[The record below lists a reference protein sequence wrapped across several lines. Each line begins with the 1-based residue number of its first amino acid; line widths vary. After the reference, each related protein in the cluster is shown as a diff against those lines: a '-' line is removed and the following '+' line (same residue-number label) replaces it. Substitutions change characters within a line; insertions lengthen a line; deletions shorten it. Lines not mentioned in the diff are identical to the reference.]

1 MTTIQQVVTKLH
13 QLDIKLSLRA
23 GKLHVNAPQ
32 GVLTPELR
40 TDLANRKGELLAFLQ
55 QQLTL
60 QPIRRADHQGA
71 APLSS
76 AQQRL
81 WFLAQLQTTG
91 TTYHLATL
99 LQLTGE
105 LRIDALEASLRAV
118 VARHEILRT
127 TYAVVDGLPVQ
138 CVGTDTPVTIA
149 QVDLAA
155 VPADQRQEQVFA
167 RTAAE
172 QARHFDL
179 ATGPLWRFLLF
190 RLDTDHYLL
199 AIIMHHLIT
208 DEWST
213 NVLVREISHFYTGFV
228 TGAPTPLPPL
238 LIQYADYATWQ
249 REQLT
254 SAPWQAQLQ
263 ALCAGLADATPII
276 QLPLDYGRPVAPT
289 LGAATVPFVLD
300 AELTAQLKTV
310 AQAGGTTLY
319 TTLLAAYAALLARY
333 SGQHDLVIGSP
344 VANRERQELE
354 GLIGFLVNTLALR
367 ITLADKPSFRTLL
380 AQVRGRVLD
389 GVANLNIPFEQL
401 VEALQPDRHL
411 NLNPLFQTMFVWQNA
426 LREVLELP
434 DLQVELVELPIT
446 SLPVDLLLA
455 MREADGQL
463 LGQLRYSTDLFTAQ
477 TAGTMVAHFQ
487 TLLAALVCQP
497 DQPIATLPLYAPA
510 RQQQLLAAA
519 QGPVCATLPATP
531 LHELFAAQ
539 VLRTPTAPAIYDQTQ
554 VVTYAELNAQ
564 ANQLAHL
571 LLAQGHGPGER
582 IAICTERSTAMLIA
596 IFAVLKIGAAY
607 VPLDPDYPAERL
619 AYMLTDAQVTGL
631 IAQAHLAPQLPLTML
646 PVLWIEQVDWGAW
659 PTTNPTV
666 VVKPTDQIYQI
677 YTSGSTGLPKGVV
690 VAHQGVA
697 NTIRAI
703 AERIALGP
711 NDRLFQFVPMGFD
724 AAAIDFFAPLS
735 CGAALVLHPNPTR
748 LSAEELLQLCCQQ
761 GVTVVNFTVALW
773 QQWVDNLVLQG
784 KTFPSHL
791 RVFLTGGDKPSA
803 QTLRTWATLGDHPMR
818 YCCSYGPTEASI
830 TTTFYTITN
839 DEVQHNP
846 PALIPLGP
854 PLPNMAI
861 YLLDGS
867 QQLVPH
873 GVPGEIYIGGVG
885 VADGYWQRPALT
897 AERFVEVPSFDPS
910 ATLPLRLYRSGDL
923 ARWRPD
929 GSCEFVGRVDTQVKI
944 RGFRIELGEIE
955 SQLKGL
961 PTVREAVVVAHGTGI
976 SDKRIVAYVQP
987 FAVHTTEFAL
997 ASELK
1002 QQLPDH
1008 MLPAAWVMMERWP
1021 FTPNGK
1027 IDRQALPQPSFSS
1040 SAESYVAPSTALEQ
1054 TLAAIWQAVLGVE
1067 QVGVTS
1073 NFFVL
1078 GGHSLLATQV
1088 VARIGQ
1094 QLGLTVALRTLFE
1107 KPTIAELAATLTTS
1121 EPSSAR
1127 PPLVPIARTGPV
1139 PLSFA
1144 QQRLWLIGQL
1154 DPASSGYSIP
1164 GALRLTGQLDPA
1176 ALERA
1181 LNELVAR
1188 HESLRTI
1195 FAMQDGEPVQII
1207 QPGAALPFTLVD
1219 LRHLPQGEREAAAQA
1234 HAAAAMREPFDL
1246 GVGPLLCCTLYQLA
1260 DDEAILFVLMHHIIT
1275 DGWSI
1280 PILMGEVVALYAA
1293 QVQGISANL
1302 PPLAIQYAD
1311 YAHWQRAWLQG
1322 NALQDQIDYWREQLT
1337 GAPPLLALPTDHS
1350 RPAQPTYQA
1359 DTLTF
1364 TLEAGLVQGLN
1375 TLAQAHGATPYM
1387 AVLSA
1392 FALLLARYSRQ
1403 QDLVIGTP
1411 IANRTHPAVESLIG
1425 FFVNT
1430 LALRIDLAG
1439 QPTFVELL
1447 GRVRQQTLGAYAHQ
1461 DAPFEGVIE
1470 ALQLARN
1477 RSHAP
1482 LFQVLLAWQ
1491 SAPNQG
1497 QMLELPG
1504 LTLAPVAWQKP
1515 TIEYDLVL
1523 SVAEDGETLGVT
1535 WQYSTDLFARQ
1546 TIVQMVEQFQTL
1558 LAAIVAQPTQ
1568 AISTLP
1574 LFTAAQVAQI
1584 VAAGS
1589 GPVMPQLGNVC
1600 LHQLFEVQVL
1610 RTPTAPAICY
1620 QGQVV
1625 TYNELNV
1632 QANRLAHLLI
1642 AQGHGRGERIAIC
1655 LDRSPQL
1662 LVAILA
1668 VLKIGAAYV
1677 PLDADYPT
1685 ERLAYLLDDAAAT
1698 LLITHSGLATRLPI
1712 AAVPVCSLDQ
1722 TDLTAQPSANPAIEV
1737 SPTEPFYQIYTS
1749 GSTGL
1754 PKGVVVAHQGIAN
1767 TVQSIARK
1775 IDLGPGDRLF
1785 QFVPLGFDA
1794 AALELFAPL
1803 SCGAAVVLHPTPTR
1817 LSTAELI
1824 STYRDNQVT
1833 VSHLSTAAWQQL
1845 VNNLALQ
1852 GERFPNHLRACLI
1865 GGEKPAAQT
1874 LRTWA
1879 TLGDHPMTFVSSYGP
1894 SEASIVAT
1902 SYVTTNHAVLAAPPT
1917 MLGLG
1922 EPLPNVAIYLLD
1934 EAGQLVPNGVPG
1946 ELYIGGIGVAQG
1958 YWQRPDLTAERFV
1971 PHILDTTV
1979 PSPSRGGLGWG
1990 KCLYRT
1996 GDLARR
2002 LVDGTYEFVG
2012 RVDTQVKIRGFR
2024 IELGEIENQLKHL
2037 AAVREAVVLA
2047 VEAGGD
2053 KRIVAYIQP
2062 FGATTSQ
2069 SQLADELQQRLP
2081 PHMLPAAWVLLEEWP
2096 LTPNG
2101 KIDRQRLPAPT
2112 FTVADVAYV
2121 APRTVL
2127 ERELAAIWQA
2137 VLGLEQVGVTTSFF
2151 DLGGHS
2157 LSATQVVAR
2166 IGQQLGLAVGLRTLF
2181 DKPTIAELA
2190 AELSAA
2196 QPALARPPI
2205 NRVARDGDLP
2215 LSFGQQ
2221 RLWLMQQLNPTSGFF
2236 NMPAALWLDGTVD
2249 HVALQAAFDAMA
2261 ARHEML
2267 RTTFPLVDGRPVQQI
2282 AAPAGLPVVYHSMLD
2297 GVMGIGEAELIDW
2310 VATEAAQP
2318 FDLQQGPLVRVVLRQ
2333 VDHNRHLLLVNM
2345 HHIIG
2350 DDWSRRLFMQEF
2362 STLYRSYIEQASAVL
2377 APLAIQYADFAQ
2389 WQRDW
2394 LQGPVLDQQLD
2405 YWRTQLADAPPLL
2418 ELPTDRPRPPQQRF
2432 VGERLVVTVDADLAE
2447 GLRAFSRQQQ
2457 STLHMT
2463 LLAGFAALLSRYS
2476 GMTDLVIGIPVAGR
2490 TDPALEGLIGFFLNT
2505 LALRIRLHDEPNFT
2519 ALLAAVKQVTLD
2531 GYAHQDAPFEQVIEA
2546 LNPTPQLSHTPIF
2559 QVMFDLA
2566 QADQASLDL
2575 PGLQVQPVAFDL
2587 PTAKFDLNLVFS
2599 ETADATA
2606 LTAVWEYNSDIFDRA
2621 TIAQLARHLQALLQ
2635 AALAAPTQPVT
2646 QLPLLTVTERQQL
2659 IEGWNP
2665 ISRQAPVEVLMQQL
2679 FEAQVLRTPD
2689 AIAAYYGDQTITYA
2703 SLNER
2708 ANRWAHQLIAHGV
2721 TADVIVTPF
2730 WARDLDFLT
2739 AILAIFKA
2747 GGAYLPLDPGTP
2759 SSRIG
2764 QIIAQSRTPVVLTNR
2779 DFLPLVAAALATV
2792 PTDQRPTL
2800 CLVEELDAA
2809 AALNTNPPVRN
2820 TLDSLAYVIF
2830 TSGSTG
2836 VPKGVMV
2843 EQRGLVNHLAAM
2855 QQNLALTAADLIGQT
2870 ATQSYVISV
2879 WQFLAALTFG
2889 GALRIVPEETLLDP
2903 AVLVATIE
2911 IQAITIVQVVPS
2923 LLRLMIE
2930 ALEQQNGMGNRLLPG
2945 LRWLIPTGEA
2955 LPPALARRWFA
2966 VCPQIPLLNAYGS
2979 SECSDD
2985 VAHDLITLPPSET
2998 TVTMPIGWPIANV
3011 QTYVLDA
3018 HQQPVPLGVAGELY
3032 VGGRGVGRGYLHD
3045 PEKTGQVFLPNPFT
3059 ADPAARLYK
3068 TGDRVRR
3075 LTDGNIEYLGR
3086 FDFQVKVRGIR
3097 VELGEI
3103 EAMLGKHAG
3112 VAQSVVM
3119 TTADRT
3125 GQAQLVAYVVP
3136 RADAAMTP
3144 TDLRLFL
3151 GERLPDYMVPPTIML
3166 LEHFPLNASGKV
3178 ARRLLPAPTQ
3188 LLDTASQPY
3197 VAPRNEVETTLVE
3210 ILATVLGLDVQ
3221 TLGVQHNF
3229 FDLGGHSMQAIQ
3241 IVWQLRDRLGVE
3253 LPLRSIFEQTTVER
3267 LANLVIDAQ
3276 LAQIDD
3282 ATLDAL
3288 FAEVEAVG

>member
-1 MTTIQQVVTKLH
+1 
-13 QLDIKLSLRA
+13 
-23 GKLHVNAPQ
+23 
-32 GVLTPELR
+32 
-40 TDLANRKGELLAFLQ
+40 
-55 QQLTL
+55 
-60 QPIRRADHQGA
+60 
-71 APLSS
+71 
-76 AQQRL
+76 
-81 WFLAQLQTTG
+81 
-91 TTYHLATL
+91 
-99 LQLTGE
+99 
-105 LRIDALEASLRAV
+105 
-118 VARHEILRT
+118 
-127 TYAVVDGLPVQ
+127 
-138 CVGTDTPVTIA
+138 
-149 QVDLAA
+149 
-155 VPADQRQEQVFA
+155 
-167 RTAAE
+167 
-172 QARHFDL
+172 
-179 ATGPLWRFLLF
+179 
-190 RLDTDHYLL
+190 
-199 AIIMHHLIT
+199 
-208 DEWST
+208 
-213 NVLVREISHFYTGFV
+213 
-228 TGAPTPLPPL
+228 
-238 LIQYADYATWQ
+238 
-249 REQLT
+249 
-254 SAPWQAQLQ
+254 
-263 ALCAGLADATPII
+263 
-276 QLPLDYGRPVAPT
+276 
-289 LGAATVPFVLD
+289 
-300 AELTAQLKTV
+300 
-310 AQAGGTTLY
+310 
-319 TTLLAAYAALLARY
+319 
-333 SGQHDLVIGSP
+333 
-344 VANRERQELE
+344 
-354 GLIGFLVNTLALR
+354 
-367 ITLADKPSFRTLL
+367 
-380 AQVRGRVLD
+380 
-389 GVANLNIPFEQL
+389 
-401 VEALQPDRHL
+401 
-411 NLNPLFQTMFVWQNA
+411 
-426 LREVLELP
+426 
-434 DLQVELVELPIT
+434 
-446 SLPVDLLLA
+446 
-455 MREADGQL
+455 
-463 LGQLRYSTDLFTAQ
+463 
-477 TAGTMVAHFQ
+477 
-487 TLLAALVCQP
+487 
-497 DQPIATLPLYAPA
+497 
-510 RQQQLLAAA
+510 
-519 QGPVCATLPATP
+519 
-531 LHELFAAQ
+531 
-539 VLRTPTAPAIYDQTQ
+539 
-554 VVTYAELNAQ
+554 
-564 ANQLAHL
+564 
-571 LLAQGHGPGER
+571 
-582 IAICTERSTAMLIA
+582 
-596 IFAVLKIGAAY
+596 
-607 VPLDPDYPAERL
+607 
-619 AYMLTDAQVTGL
+619 
-631 IAQAHLAPQLPLTML
+631 ML
-646 PVLWIEQVDWGAW
+646 P
-659 PTTNPTV
+659 
-666 VVKPTDQIYQI
+666 
-677 YTSGSTGLPKGVV
+677 S
-690 VAHQGVA
+690 
-697 NTIRAI
+697 
-703 AERIALGP
+703 
-711 NDRLFQFVPMGFD
+711 
-724 AAAIDFFAPLS
+724 
-735 CGAALVLHPNPTR
+735 
-748 LSAEELLQLCCQQ
+748 
-761 GVTVVNFTVALW
+761 
-773 QQWVDNLVLQG
+773 
-784 KTFPSHL
+784 
-791 RVFLTGGDKPSA
+791 
-803 QTLRTWATLGDHPMR
+803 
-818 YCCSYGPTEASI
+818 
-830 TTTFYTITN
+830 
-839 DEVQHNP
+839 
-846 PALIPLGP
+846 
-854 PLPNMAI
+854 
-861 YLLDGS
+861 
-867 QQLVPH
+867 
-873 GVPGEIYIGGVG
+873 
-885 VADGYWQRPALT
+885 
-897 AERFVEVPSFDPS
+897 
-910 ATLPLRLYRSGDL
+910 
-923 ARWRPD
+923 
-929 GSCEFVGRVDTQVKI
+929 
-944 RGFRIELGEIE
+944 
-955 SQLKGL
+955 
-961 PTVREAVVVAHGTGI
+961 
-976 SDKRIVAYVQP
+976 
-987 FAVHTTEFAL
+987 
-997 ASELK
+997 
-1002 QQLPDH
+1002 
-1008 MLPAAWVMMERWP
+1008 AWVMMREWP
-1021 FTPNGK
+1021 LTPNGK
-1027 IDRQALPQPSFSS
+1027 LDRAALPLPTLSDQ
-1040 SAESYVAPSTALEQ
+1040 SAAFVAPRTPLEAE
-1054 TLAAIWQAVLGVE
+1054 LAAIWQAVLGIEAISVE
-1067 QVGVTS
+1067 S
-1073 NFFVL
+1073 NFFAL

-1088 VARIGQ
+1088 VARIAQ
-1094 QLGLTVALRTLFE
+1094 QLGLTVGLRTLFE
-1107 KPTIAELAATLTTS
+1107 KPTIAQLAATVATTVATS
-1121 EPSSAR
+1121 EPTSAR
-1127 PPLVPIARTGPV
+1127 PLLVPVDRRGAL

-1164 GALRLTGQLDPA
+1164 GALRLTGQLDGV

-1181 LNELVAR
+1181 LNGLVAR

-1195 FAMQDGEPVQII
+1195 FAMQDDEPVQII
-1207 QPGAALPFTLVD
+1207 QPVAALPLTLVD
-1219 LRHLPQGEREAAAQA
+1219 LRHLPQGEREPAAQQQ
-1234 HAAAAMREPFDL
+1234 AAAAMSAPFDL
-1246 GVGPLLCCTLYQLA
+1246 GVGPLLRCTLYQLA

-1280 PILMGEVVALYAA
+1280 PILLGEVAELYTA
-1293 QVQGISANL
+1293 QVQGISAAL
-1302 PPLAIQYAD
+1302 PPLPIQYAD
-1311 YAHWQRAWLQG
+1311 YAHWQRTWLQG
-1322 NALQDQIDYWREQLT
+1322 AALQSQIDYWQEQLA
-1337 GAPPLLALPTDHS
+1337 GAPPLLALPTDHP

-1364 TLEAGLVQGLN
+1364 TLDIALVQGLN
-1375 TLAQAHGATPYM
+1375 MLAQAHGATPYM

-1392 FALLLARYSRQ
+1392 FTLLLARYSRQ

-1411 IANRTHPAVESLIG
+1411 IANRTHPAVEGLIG

-1461 DAPFEGVIE
+1461 DAPFEQVIE
-1470 ALQLARN
+1470 ALQPARN
-1477 RSHAP
+1477 LSHTP

-1491 SAPNQG
+1491 SATNTVETINPPA
-1497 QMLELPG
+1497 LA
-1504 LTLAPVAWQKP
+1504 LAPVAWQKP

-1523 SVAEDGETLGVT
+1523 SVAEVDGTLGVT

-1546 TIVQMVEQFQTL
+1546 TMVQMVEQFQTL
-1558 LAAIVAQPTQ
+1558 LAAIVAQPMQ
-1568 AISTLP
+1568 AITTLP
-1574 LFTAAQVAQI
+1574 IFSAAQVAQI

-1600 LHQLFEVQVL
+1600 LHQLFEAQVL
-1610 RTPTAPAICY
+1610 RTPAAPAICC

-1625 TYNELNV
+1625 TYGELNT
-1632 QANRLAHLLI
+1632 QANRLAYLLL

-1655 LDRSPQL
+1655 LERSPQL

-1698 LLITHSGLATRLPI
+1698 LLITHSALVTRLPMVD
-1712 AAVPVCSLDQ
+1712 VPACWVDQ
-1722 TDLTAQPSANPAIEV
+1722 TDLSAQPATNPAIEI
-1737 SPTEPFYQIYTS
+1737 SPTDPFYQIYTS

-1767 TVQSIARK
+1767 TVQSLARK

-1817 LSTAELI
+1817 LSSAELI
-1824 STYRDNQVT
+1824 SAYCDNQVT

-1852 GERFPNHLRACLI
+1852 GERFPIHLRACLI
-1865 GGEKPAAQT
+1865 GGEKLAAQT

-1902 SYVTTNHAVLAAPPT
+1902 SYVTTNHVVLATPPT

-1946 ELYIGGIGVAQG
+1946 ELYIGGVGVAAG
-1958 YWQRPDLTAERFV
+1958 YWQRPDLTAERFIQV
-1971 PHILDTTV
+1971 PALQR
-1979 PSPSRGGLGWG
+1979 SP
-1990 KCLYRT
+1990 LYRT

-2002 LVDGTYEFVG
+2002 LPDGTYEFVG

-2024 IELGEIENQLKHL
+2024 IELGEIENQLKQL
-2037 AAVREAVVLA
+2037 AAVREAVVVA
-2047 VEAGGD
+2047 VERDVESGVGD
-2053 KRIVAYIQP
+2053 KRVVAYVQLVGEHNPTPALPDYGEGVESSSPVIGGGWEGDASSSPVIAPGRQP
-2062 FGATTSQ
+2062 GWEGVAH
-2069 SQLADELQQRLP
+2069 ELQRRLP

-2112 FTVADVAYV
+2112 FTLADVAYV
-2121 APRTVL
+2121 APRSPLEHDLVSIWQTVL
-2127 ERELAAIWQA
+2127 GI
-2137 VLGLEQVGVTTSFF
+2137 EQIGITSNFF

-2196 QPALARPPI
+2196 QPTLARPPI
-2205 NRVARDGDLP
+2205 NRVTRAGDLP

-2221 RLWLMQQLNPTSGFF
+2221 RLWLMQQLNPASGFF
-2236 NMPAALWLDGTVD
+2236 NMPAALWLDGTLD
-2249 HVALQAAFDAMA
+2249 YAALRAAFDAMA
-2261 ARHEML
+2261 ARHESL
-2267 RTTFPLVDGRPVQQI
+2267 RTTFPLIDGRPVQQI
-2282 AAPAGLPVVYHSMLD
+2282 AEAAGLPVIYHSMPD
-2297 GVMGIGEAELIDW
+2297 GVMNIDEAALIDW
-2310 VATEAAQP
+2310 VAAEAAQP

-2333 VDHNRHLLLVNM
+2333 VTPSRYLLLVNM

-2362 STLYRSYIEQASAVL
+2362 STLYRCYVEQAAAVL

-2394 LQGPVLDQQLD
+2394 LQGPVLDQQLA
-2405 YWRTQLADAPPLL
+2405 YWRTQLVDAPPLL

-2432 VGERLVVTVDADLAE
+2432 VGERLVVTVEADLAQA
-2447 GLRAFSRQQQ
+2447 LRAFSRQQQ

-2463 LLAGFAALLSRYS
+2463 LLAGFAALLARYS

-2490 TDPALEGLIGFFLNT
+2490 TDPQLEGLIGFFLNT

-2519 ALLAAVKQVTLD
+2519 ELLAAVKQVTLD

-2575 PGLQVQPVAFDL
+2575 PGLRVQPVAFDL

-2599 ETADATA
+2599 ETHDATG
-2606 LTAVWEYNSDIFDRA
+2606 LTAVWEYNSDIFDRT
-2621 TIAQLARHLQALLQ
+2621 TIEQLARHLQALLR

-2646 QLPLLTVTERQQL
+2646 ELTLLTATEQQQL

-2665 ISRQAPVEVLMQQL
+2665 ISQQAPVEVPMQQL
-2679 FEAQVLRTPD
+2679 FEAQVLRTSD
-2689 AIAAYYGDQTITYA
+2689 AIAAYNGDQTITYA
-2703 SLNER
+2703 ALNER

-2764 QIIAQSRTPVVLTNR
+2764 QIIEQSRTPLLLTNR
-2779 DFLPLVAAALATV
+2779 DFLPLVETALATV
-2792 PTDQRPTL
+2792 PAAQRPQL
-2800 CLVEELDAA
+2800 CLVEDLDASEVPS
-2809 AALNTNPPVRN
+2809 TNPPCRN

-2903 AVLVATIE
+2903 AALVDTIE
-2911 IQAITIVQVVPS
+2911 RQAITVVQVVPS

-2930 ALEQQNGMGNRLLPG
+2930 ALEQRTTMGNGVTGNPLLHQ
-2945 LRWLIPTGEA
+2945 LRWMIPTGEA
-2955 LPPALARRWFA
+2955 LPPMLARRWFD

-2985 VAHDLITLPPSET
+2985 VAHDLITLPPAET

-3018 HQQPVPLGVAGELY
+3018 YKQPVPLGVAGELY

-3045 PEKTGQVFLPNPFT
+3045 LAKTGQVFLPNPFC
-3059 ADPAARLYK
+3059 ADPTARLYK

-3075 LTDGNIEYLGR
+3075 LADGNIEYLGR

-3112 VAQSVVM
+3112 VAQAVVT
-3119 TTADRT
+3119 TTADWA
-3125 GQAQLVAYVVP
+3125 GQAQLVAYVVA
-3136 RADAAMTP
+3136 RAESAMTGS
-3144 TDLRLFL
+3144 DLRLFL

-3166 LEHFPLNASGKV
+3166 LDHFPLNASGKV

-3210 ILATVLGLDVQ
+3210 ILATVLGLDVE

-3241 IVWQLRDRLGVE
+3241 IVWQLRDQLGVE